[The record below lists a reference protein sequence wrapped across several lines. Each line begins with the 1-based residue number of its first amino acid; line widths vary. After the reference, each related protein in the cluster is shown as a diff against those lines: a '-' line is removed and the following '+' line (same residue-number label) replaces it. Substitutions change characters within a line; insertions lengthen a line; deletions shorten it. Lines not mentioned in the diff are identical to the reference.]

1 MFVLPVFRLFDEN
14 ADRKDALLNEYRVT
28 ITAQQMEVDQKSTR
42 HEVRALFCVILVN
55 ARCHPLAIS
64 KLCAVSRW
72 CGYSLF

>member
-55 ARCHPLAIS
+55 A
-64 KLCAVSRW
+64 
-72 CGYSLF
+72 